1 MLNVNR
7 TNDIPIDYNGLI
19 AIPITSLNADYN
31 IQYDIKGFGT
41 GSGGIDNTI
50 LSTVNGKDKFI
61 RAIVKIKGDSNE
73 N

>member
-7 TNDIPIDYNGLI
+7 TIDIPIDYNGLI

-41 GSGGIDNTI
+41 GTGGVDNVI
-50 LSTVNGKDKFI
+50 LPTVNGKYKFI
-61 RAIVKIKGDSNE
+61 RAIVKIEGDPNE

>member
-41 GSGGIDNTI
+41 TGSGVIDNVI
-50 LSTVNGKDKFI
+50 LSTVNGKNKFM
-61 RAIVKIKGDSNE
+61 RAII
-73 N
+73 

>member
-7 TNDIPIDYNGLI
+7 TQDIPIDYHGLI
-19 AIPITSLNADYN
+19 AVPITSINLYYN

-41 GSGGIDNTI
+41 NSGGSDNII
-50 LSTVNGKDKFI
+50 LSTVNGKAKYI
-61 RAIVKIKGDSNE
+61 SAIVKIEGDSNE